1 MTLAVLGTMMQN
13 AGAVS
18 RQQVLLI
25 LLTAL
30 GLCAGCIGLPFT
42 YVTVSNFV
50 VGLVLLPFV
59 IIRQGPAR
67 INVCYLLGV
76 LFFGWLAHLYLLK
89 IFFFLMVAFFLL
101 LVWEAV
107 GGKLNTIILFQ
118 IALMSPVFLQV
129 TAILGFP
136 IRLWLSQCAGMLLQ
150 VGWDVQVEG
159 NLMILDGFQFAVD
172 EACMGLSML
181 SLSMLM
187 GVFAI
192 VHHYRKAKRTLS
204 LGWLVVFFAAVFGLN
219 VLSNLF
225 RIVMLV
231 LFRILPEDPLHEI
244 IGVLCLLL
252 YVMVPLYFLAK
263 TLVRKFGKPFE
274 QIATPTYTP
283 IRSRLLLAAL
293 GIFVLSMSFTIRPEG
308 AELSIP
314 HAFVEFKDAKGIE
327 LNGGITKLTTDDL
340 LIYVKT
346 IPEFFTG
353 EHTPLLCW
361 RGSGYQ
367 FKSIRKEHMG
377 QHEIYKGVL
386 SRDQEK
392 LYTAWWYTNGNR
404 VTIDQWEWR
413 SRMVTEKE
421 RFALVNVTA
430 KDEMLLD
437 RNLKQLFKGELIVR
451 PEQRVRQ

>member
-1 MTLAVLGTMMQN
+1 MTLAVLGTMMRS
-13 AGAVS
+13 AGTTS
-18 RQQVLLI
+18 RQHVLLI

-30 GLCAGCIGLPFT
+30 GLCAGCVGLPFT
-42 YVTVSNFV
+42 YITVSNFV

-67 INVCYLLGV
+67 INVYYLFGLF
-76 LFFGWLAHLYLLK
+76 FFGWLAHIYLLK

-107 GGKLNTIILFQ
+107 LGKLNTIILFQ
-118 IALMSPVFLQV
+118 IVLMSPVFLQV

-136 IRLWLSQCAGMLLQ
+136 IRLWLSQCAGALLR
-150 VGWDVQVEG
+150 VGWNVQVEG

-192 VHHYRKAKRTLS
+192 VHHYRREKRTLS
-204 LGWLVVFFAAVFGLN
+204 LRWLVMFFAAVFGFN
-219 VLSNLF
+219 MLSNLF

-252 YVMVPLYFLAK
+252 YVMMPLYYLAK
-263 TLVRKFGKPFE
+263 TLVQRFGRPFE
-274 QIATPTYTP
+274 QMAAQTNAPV
-283 IRSRLLLAAL
+283 RSRLLLAAL
-293 GIFVLSMSFTIRPEG
+293 GILVLSMSFTVRPEG
-308 AELSIP
+308 AESSIP
-314 HAFVEFKDAKGIE
+314 HAFVKFKDAKGVE

-367 FKSIRKEHMG
+367 FKSIRKERMG

-386 SRDQEK
+386 SRGQEK
-392 LYTAWWYTNGNR
+392 LYTAWWYTNGDL
-404 VTIDQWEWR
+404 VTIDQWVWR
-413 SRMVTEKE
+413 GRMAKEKE

-430 KDEMLLD
+430 KDEILLD
-437 RNLKQLFKGELIVR
+437 RSLGKIFKNGLIVR
-451 PEQRVRQ
+451 P

>member
-1 MTLAVLGTMMQN
+1 MTLAVLGSMVQN
-13 AGAVS
+13 AGTIS
-18 RQQVLLI
+18 RQHGLLI

-30 GLCAGCIGLPFT
+30 GLCAGGVGLPFT
-42 YVTVSNFV
+42 YITVSNFV
-50 VGLVLLPFV
+50 VGLALLPFV

-67 INVCYLLGV
+67 INVFYLLGL

-118 IALMSPVFLQV
+118 VVLMSPVFLQV

-136 IRLWLSQCAGMLLQ
+136 IRLWLSQCAGMLLG

-192 VHHYRKAKRTLS
+192 VHHYRREKQTLS
-204 LGWLVVFFAAVFGLN
+204 LGWLVIFFAAVFSLN

-231 LFRILPEDPLHEI
+231 LFRVLPEDPLHEI

-252 YVMVPLYFLAK
+252 YVMMPLYYLAK
-263 TLVRKFGKPFE
+263 TLVQKFGKPFE
-274 QIATPTYTP
+274 QMPTQTYTP
-283 IRSRLLLAAL
+283 VRSRLFLAAL
-293 GIFVLSMSFTIRPEG
+293 GIFILSMAFTIRPEG
-308 AELSIP
+308 AESSIP
-314 HAFVEFKDAKGIE
+314 HAFVKFNDAKATE

-346 IPEFFTG
+346 IPEFFTS

-367 FKSIRKEHMG
+367 FKSIRKERMG

-386 SRDQEK
+386 SRGPEK
-392 LYTAWWYTNGNR
+392 LYTAWWYTNGNL
-404 VTIDQWEWR
+404 VTIDQWIWR
-413 SRMVTEKE
+413 SRMVKEKE

-430 KDEMLLD
+430 KDEILLD
-437 RNLKQLFKGELIVR
+437 RNLKQMFKDGLTVR
-451 PEQRVRQ
+451 P

>member
-1 MTLAVLGTMMQN
+1 MTLAVLGTMVQQ
-13 AGAVS
+13 AGTLR
-18 RQQVLLI
+18 RQHVLLI

-30 GLCAGCIGLPFT
+30 GLCAGCVGLPFT
-42 YVTVSNFV
+42 YITVSNFV

-67 INVCYLLGV
+67 INLYYLLG
-76 LFFGWLAHLYLLK
+76 LLLFGWLAHIYLLK

-101 LVWEAV
+101 LVWEGA
-107 GGKLNTIILFQ
+107 GGRLNTIILFQ
-118 IALMSPVFLQV
+118 IVLMSPVFLQV

-136 IRLWLSQCAGMLLQ
+136 IRLWLSQCAGALLQ
-150 VGWDVQVEG
+150 VGWNVQVEG
-159 NLMILDGFQFAVD
+159 NLMILDGFQFSVD

-192 VHHYRKAKRTLS
+192 VHHYRREKRTLS
-204 LGWLVVFFAAVFGLN
+204 LGWLIVFFAAVFGFN

-252 YVMVPLYFLAK
+252 YVMMPLYYLAK
-263 TLVRKFGKPFE
+263 TLTQKFGKPFE
-274 QIATPTYTP
+274 QMTTQAHTSV
-283 IRSRLLLAAL
+283 RSTLLLAAL
-293 GIFVLSMSFTIRPEG
+293 SIFVLSMSFTIRPDG
-308 AELSIP
+308 AESSVP
-314 HAFVEFKDAKGIE
+314 HAFVKLKDAKGVE

-340 LIYVKT
+340 LVYVKT

-367 FKSIRKEHMG
+367 FKSIRKERIG
-377 QHEIYKGVL
+377 QQEIYKGVL
-386 SRDQEK
+386 SRGQEK
-392 LYTAWWYTNGNR
+392 LYTAWWYTNGTL
-404 VTIDQWEWR
+404 VTIDQWLWR
-413 SRMVTEKE
+413 SRMVNEKE

-437 RNLKQLFKGELIVR
+437 RNLRQMFEDGLIVR
-451 PEQRVRQ
+451 P